1 MTNKH
6 HNHHF
11 PKETAVVPEDIS
23 LTCVDGITIAGQR
36 WQYKGSNGGQSSNS
50 PPSSRTPTLRILCLH
65 GWLDNCR
72 SYYHLAPNLVTQLQ
86 EKQNQN
92 AIVVALDLPGH
103 GQSSHKSVDGPFVL
117 LSEYAFYVAEAM
129 ALLKWDNN
137 HNSDSDSD
145 SNEKV
150 VLIGHSM
157 SCAIALL
164 YASCYPEQIAKLVL
178 LEGVGPR
185 AMEAQDIAQHVKKH
199 IDARRR
205 GVAKPRPPSMYPSME
220 AAVEARCMTAKSF
233 PGKQHISP
241 TAARELVRRA
251 TKDIVVHNNNSNNNN
266 NNEEGEVSSSSSSNS
281 NITPSPPPPSL
292 KFLHDPR
299 LYWPSLQYFTYEQ
312 TESLY
317 TTIQCKVCL
326 LLGEDGWPFHLD
338 DRLSRAKELLKPS
351 MVVTLPGSHHF
362 HMDPDTCHAVVHAV
376 LSFLCTL

>member
-1 MTNKH
+1 MTKQKSSS
-6 HNHHF
+6 F
-11 PKETAVVPEDIS
+11 SIKSTVSPEDIS

-36 WQYKGSNGGQSSNS
+36 WQYKGSNGGESANS
-50 PPSSRTPTLRILCLH
+50 TPPSPTPTLRILCLH

-72 SYYHLAPNLVTQLQ
+72 SYYDLAPSIVTQLQ

-92 AIVVALDLPGH
+92 AVVVALDLPGH

-129 ALLKWDNN
+129 ALLKWDNSN
-137 HNSDSDSD
+137 HNSDSD
-145 SNEKV
+145 EKV

-178 LEGVGPR
+178 LEGAGPR

-220 AAVEARCMTAKSF
+220 AAVEARCMTAKAF
-233 PGKQHISP
+233 PGKQYISH

-251 TKDIVVHNNNSNNNN
+251 TKDIVVHNDNNNDN
-266 NNEEGEVSSSSSSNS
+266 YEEGESRSSRNS
-281 NITPSPPPPSL
+281 ITRSPPPPAL
-292 KFLHDPR
+292 EFLHDSR
-299 LYWPSLQYFTYEQ
+299 LYWPSLQYFTHEQ

-351 MVVTLPGSHHF
+351 IVVTLPGSHHF
-362 HMDPDTCHAVVHAV
+362 HMDPDTCQAVAHAVT
-376 LSFLCTL
+376 SFLCTL